1 MVDEVVHGENGAGAF
16 HSCRFSV
23 SGGRFRDDDELMS
36 PDGQLVARCRAGHVE
51 VLIESG
57 GRRLSRVAGCA
68 PAWRPDSG
76 LTYARD
82 GEIVLGGGVV
92 LISKGELRQIARR
105 HPNVGGLGPACR
117 CRPRTSPGRASAE
130 RRESLD

>member
-1 MVDEVVHGENGAGAF
+1 
-16 HSCRFSV
+16 
-23 SGGRFRDDDELMS
+23 MS
-36 PDGQLVARCRAGHVE
+36 PYGQLVARCRAGHVE

-92 LISKGELRQIARR
+92 LISKGELRRIARR
-105 HPNVGGLGPACR
+105 HPNVGGLGPGVPFRVRVLAL
-117 CRPRTSPGRASAE
+117 A
-130 RRESLD
+130 